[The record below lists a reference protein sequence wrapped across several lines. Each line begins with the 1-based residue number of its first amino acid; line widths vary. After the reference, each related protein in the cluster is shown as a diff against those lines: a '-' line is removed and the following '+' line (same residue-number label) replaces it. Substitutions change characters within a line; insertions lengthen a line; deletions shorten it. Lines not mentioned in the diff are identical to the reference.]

1 MANVFNFSYCLFDVR
16 IIFKPYADRRNQGA
30 LLIENSEIKM
40 KEKALLVG
48 VIYGEL
54 NQKIVDEHLEELQ
67 LLAETAGAEVV
78 GNVTQNLKRINP
90 SLFIGSGKAEQLIN
104 QAKELG
110 VSLIIFDDELS
121 PGQIKNY
128 SNFTEE
134 VKVIDR
140 SGLILDIFRQHA
152 QTKEA
157 KTQVELAQLEYMLP
171 RLTRA
176 WTHLERQM
184 GGIGT
189 RAGAGETQIE
199 VDRRLIRTRISKLK
213 RELEKIK
220 RERNTQSKRR
230 KNQFKVAL
238 VGYTNAGKSTL
249 MKAISGADVFIQDQ
263 LFATLDTTVRSVELD
278 SSHTILLSDT
288 VGFVRKLPHHLV
300 ASFRSTLKEVVD
312 SDLILL
318 ILDASSG
325 QVEDHYQTI
334 MEVLKD
340 LGADRHQIQ
349 IVLNKIDRDE
359 ADEHI
364 HFLKRR
370 FADSIFVSAL
380 NNLRIE
386 ILSQRIIEI
395 IDENYQIVD
404 LQFSYQDSKKM
415 ALAQEGVDVL
425 ERNYDDDCVRLK
437 IKGAR
442 WRINQIQSSL
452 LK

>member
-1 MANVFNFSYCLFDVR
+1 M
-16 IIFKPYADRRNQGA
+16 
-30 LLIENSEIKM
+30 IENSEIKM
-40 KEKALLVG
+40 KERALLVG

-300 ASFRSTLKEVVD
+300 ASFQSTLKEVVD

-318 ILDASSG
+318 ILDASSS

>member
-1 MANVFNFSYCLFDVR
+1 M
-16 IIFKPYADRRNQGA
+16 
-30 LLIENSEIKM
+30 IENSEIKM
-40 KEKALLVG
+40 KERALLVG

-318 ILDASSG
+318 ILDASSS

-425 ERNYDDDCVRLK
+425 ERHYDDDCVRLK

>member
-1 MANVFNFSYCLFDVR
+1 M
-16 IIFKPYADRRNQGA
+16 
-30 LLIENSEIKM
+30 IENSEIKM
-40 KEKALLVG
+40 KEKAILVG
-48 VIYGEL
+48 VIHGEWD
-54 NQKIVDEHLEELQ
+54 QKIVDEHLEELQ

-78 GNVTQNLKRINP
+78 GNVTQKLKRINP
-90 SLFIGSGKAEQLIN
+90 SFFIGSGKAEQLIN

-213 RELEKIK
+213 RELEKIE

-334 MEVLKD
+334 MEVLKE

-370 FADSIFVSAL
+370 FADSTFVSAL

-415 ALAQEGVDVL
+415 ALAQEGVEVL

-437 IKGAR
+437 IKGAL
-442 WRINQIQSSL
+442 WRINQIQANMV
-452 LK
+452 K